1 MPPDGER
8 FDGNSWQKYVDSLL
22 NIHYSLL
29 GGVYQCVPAKGGGDA
44 GLEGFS
50 NSGHGYQCYSDE
62 GTLTHKDRT
71 KKQKDKITRDL
82 KKLQTNKKFWQDTLQ
97 GVKLCRWSLIVPSLD
112 DKDVITHAQEG
123 K

>member
-62 GTLTHKDRT
+62 GTLTHKERT